1 MGSLFCYKGEEN
13 QASGQKFEAVMEAQ
27 YVISRISGAFLVAI
41 TVAEKKKSNGF
52 LWKMYTVGKLTHMLV
67 CVSKQNIDNRN

>member
-1 MGSLFCYKGEEN
+1 
-13 QASGQKFEAVMEAQ
+13 MEAQ

-41 TVAEKKKSNGF
+41 TVAKKSNSF

-67 CVSKQNIDNRN
+67 CVSKLNIDNRN